1 VWFERISIRLEI
13 LSIKDSSLL
22 AILGRQERKKLL
34 ILSLFLQLAIKNIF
48 WLFILFTFYY
58 TADLNSSSHTV
69 AYHTTQPNPV

>member
-48 WLFILFTFYY
+48 LLFILFTFYY

-69 AYHTTQPNPV
+69 AYPTTQPNPV